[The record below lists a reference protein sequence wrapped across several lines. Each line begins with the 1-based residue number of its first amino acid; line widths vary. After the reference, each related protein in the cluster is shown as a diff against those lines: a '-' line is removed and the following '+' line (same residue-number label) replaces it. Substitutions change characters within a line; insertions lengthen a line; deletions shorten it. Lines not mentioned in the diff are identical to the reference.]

1 MEKRRRKNGELR
13 LENKNNLSRKAG
25 FSKVLSNRFYI
36 HISATFDDGGGKMP
50 LTPLDIHNKEFNKGF
65 RGYDEDEVNE
75 FLDQV
80 IKDYELVLREKKELE
95 EQLKEM
101 NERLNHFSSIEET
114 LNKSIVI
121 AQEAGEEVKRNSQKE
136 AKLIIKEAEKNADR
150 IVNEALSKA
159 RKIALE
165 IEDLKKQSKVFRTRF
180 KMLIEAQLDLLNN
193 DDWDHL
199 LEYELDATEL
209 KTAQEEEPLT

>member
-1 MEKRRRKNGELR
+1 
-13 LENKNNLSRKAG
+13 
-25 FSKVLSNRFYI
+25 
-36 HISATFDDGGGKMP
+36 MP

-80 IKDYELVLREKKELE
+80 IKDYELIIREKKELE
-95 EQLKEM
+95 EKLNEM
-101 NERLNHFSSIEET
+101 NSRLGHFTNIEET

-121 AQEAGEEVKRNSQKE
+121 AQEAGEEVRRNAQKE

-150 IVNEALSKA
+150 IINESLSKA

-165 IEDLKKQSKVFRTRF
+165 IEELKKQSKVFRTRF
-180 KMLIEAQLDLLNN
+180 KMLIEAQLDMLNT

-199 LEYELDATEL
+199 LEYELDSTEL
-209 KTAQEEEPLT
+209 KSTAREEEDSLA

>member
-1 MEKRRRKNGELR
+1 
-13 LENKNNLSRKAG
+13 
-25 FSKVLSNRFYI
+25 
-36 HISATFDDGGGKMP
+36 MP

-80 IKDYELVLREKKELE
+80 IKDYELIIREKKELE
-95 EQLKEM
+95 ERLNEM
-101 NERLNHFSSIEET
+101 NSRLGHFTNIEET

-121 AQEAGEEVKRNSQKE
+121 AQEAGEEVRRNAQKE

-150 IVNEALSKA
+150 IINESLSKA

-165 IEDLKKQSKVFRTRF
+165 IE
-180 KMLIEAQLDLLNN
+180 
-193 DDWDHL
+193 
-199 LEYELDATEL
+199 EL
-209 KTAQEEEPLT
+209 KSSQRCSVQGSKC

>member
-1 MEKRRRKNGELR
+1 
-13 LENKNNLSRKAG
+13 
-25 FSKVLSNRFYI
+25 
-36 HISATFDDGGGKMP
+36 MP
-50 LTPLDIHNKEFNKGF
+50 LTPLDIHNKEFTKGF

-80 IKDYELVLREKKELE
+80 IKDYELVLREKKDLE
-95 EQLKEM
+95 ERLAEM
-101 NERLNHFSSIEET
+101 KERLSHFSNIEET

-121 AQEAGEEVKRNSQKE
+121 AQEAGEEVKRNAQKE
-136 AKLIIKEAEKNADR
+136 AKLIVKEAEKNSDR
-150 IVNEALSKA
+150 IINESLSKA

-165 IEDLKKQSKVFRTRF
+165 IEELKKQSKVFRTRF
-180 KMLIEAQLDLLNN
+180 KMLVEAQLDLLNN

-209 KTAQEEEPLT
+209 KASQEEDSLA